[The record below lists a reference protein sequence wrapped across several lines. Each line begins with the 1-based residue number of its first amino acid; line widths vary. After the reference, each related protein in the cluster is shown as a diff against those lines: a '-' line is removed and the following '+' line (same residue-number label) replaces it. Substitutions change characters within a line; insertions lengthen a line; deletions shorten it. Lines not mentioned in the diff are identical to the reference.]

1 MIVAVA
7 QPFLMSHATTLSVRI
22 TRPDFVVTPVE
33 KVPSQNAVTDQV
45 VVGVDELCGV

>member
-33 KVPSQNAVTDQV
+33 NVPLHNAVTDHV
-45 VVGVDELCGV
+45 VVGVDEPCGA